1 MTGFCMMTT
10 LAFNELSEL
19 INFQKEQKLT
29 SGCPVKGLILE
40 EKIGEDP

>member
-1 MTGFCMMTT
+1 MMTT

-19 INFQKEQKLT
+19 MKLT

-40 EKIGEDP
+40 EKFGEDP